1 LLNLFLLLEFLTHN
15 TNWYGSLFPP
25 QTKTLNR

>member
-1 LLNLFLLLEFLTHN
+1 LEFLTHN